1 VNPFRPNSPVNP
13 GMFVGRIDELNRL
26 ESHLVQARAGNPSN
40 FMITGERGIGK
51 SSLLN
56 YFKWVAEGQIEFG
69 AGALGG
75 RERMKFLVLD
85 TDVDSTTSQFALIR
99 KFELALTQAL
109 AKSEPARAFLK
120 DAWSFIE
127 RIEAKGVRIGR
138 SGDQQQVDDLL
149 FDEFA
154 YSLSRT
160 VQRICDDGA
169 STLFNA
175 KYDGV
180 LILIDEADNGAKHL
194 QLGAFCKLLTERLE
208 RRQCNSVLIGLAGLE
223 SLRNA
228 LAQSHPSAPRTFD
241 EVRLGRLKQDEVS
254 TVIDFCLARAL
265 KDNGRDTTITDD
277 ARAKIVA
284 LSDGYPHFVQQFGF
298 SAFAVDEDD
307 VIDERDFRE
316 GAFGKQGAMEK
327 IGDRYYRDDFY
338 NKIQQESYRQVLRV
352 MADHLDA
359 WVTKADIR
367 AKFKG
372 KTTILDNALHAL
384 RERGIILPKEGA
396 RGVYRLQHKGF
407 ALWIKLYTTDS
418 DLFSESVS
426 QRGSSEA

>member
-1 VNPFRPNSPVNP
+1 
-13 GMFVGRIDELNRL
+13 
-26 ESHLVQARAGNPSN
+26 
-40 FMITGERGIGK
+40 
-51 SSLLN
+51 
-56 YFKWVAEGQIEFG
+56 
-69 AGALGG
+69 
-75 RERMKFLVLD
+75 
-85 TDVDSTTSQFALIR
+85 
-99 KFELALTQAL
+99 
-109 AKSEPARAFLK
+109 
-120 DAWSFIE
+120 
-127 RIEAKGVRIGR
+127 
-138 SGDQQQVDDLL
+138 
-149 FDEFA
+149 
-154 YSLSRT
+154 
-160 VQRICDDGA
+160 
-169 STLFNA
+169 
-175 KYDGV
+175 
-180 LILIDEADNGAKHL
+180 
-194 QLGAFCKLLTERLE
+194 
-208 RRQCNSVLIGLAGLE
+208 
-223 SLRNA
+223 
-228 LAQSHPSAPRTFD
+228 
-241 EVRLGRLKQDEVS
+241 VRLGRLKQDEVS

-265 KDNGRDTTITDD
+265 KDNGKETTITDD

-298 SAFAVDEDD
+298 SAFAVDDDD
-307 VIDERDFRE
+307 VIDEQDFRE

-418 DLFSESVS
+418 DLFSESLS
-426 QRGSSEA
+426 PRGSSEA